1 MKQFFLK
8 NEKKIS
14 IAAIIIIFLALVR
27 SLAEPF
33 RLQYLSDTQ
42 IIFEQI
48 KPFLISGL
56 ITSLG
61 LLVMTILS
69 FYNKHKII
77 IALAI
82 LIIILLLF
90 VKAIYLD

>member
-14 IAAIIIIFLALVR
+14 RAAIIIIFLALVR

-42 IIFEQI
+42 IILEQT

-56 ITSLG
+56 ITSIG

-77 IALAI
+77 VVISI
-82 LIIILLLF
+82 LIIISLLF